1 MTKRT
6 PQLLLGLVLVA
17 IGGTALLGRLG
28 VVDIDLDELASTW
41 WPMLIVL
48 VGVAALVSVPRAW
61 VGPAII
67 ILVGAVLQ
75 FDRLDLIAVSFWD
88 IFWPSVLLLV
98 GLVLVTRYARGPAD
112 DRNTINSTVMWWGSN
127 PRTSSQAFKGGSLT
141 AVMGGIEAD
150 LRQAGIEGHAE
161 VSAFVFWAGIE
172 IKVPPTW
179 RVTVRGLPILGGWED
194 KTVAPLDPNAPELIV
209 HVTAIMGGVEI
220 KN

>member
-1 MTKRT
+1 MKRT
-6 PQLLLGLVLVA
+6 PQLFLGLLLVA

-28 VVDIDLDELASTW
+28 VVGIDLGELVSTW

-48 VGVAALVSVPRAW
+48 VGIAALVSVPRAW
-61 VGPAII
+61 MGPALI

-75 FDRLDLIAVSFWD
+75 LDRLDLIAVSFWD
-88 IFWPSVLLLV
+88 IFWPSLLLLV
-98 GLVLVTRYARGPAD
+98 GLVLVTRYARGPGD
-112 DRNTINSTVMWWGSN
+112 DRNTVNSTVMWWGSN
-127 PRTSSQAFKGGSLT
+127 PRTASQDFKGGSLT

-150 LRQAGIEGHAE
+150 LRAAGIQGRAE
-161 VSAFVFWAGIE
+161 VSALVFWAGIE

-194 KTVAPLDPNAPELIV
+194 KTVVPLDPNAPELIV

>member
-6 PQLLLGLVLVA
+6 PQLLLGLLLVA

-28 VVDIDLDELASTW
+28 VVDIDLGELVSTW

-48 VGVAALVSVPRAW
+48 VGIAALVSVPRAW

-88 IFWPSVLLLV
+88 VFWPSVLLLI
-98 GLVLVTRYARGPAD
+98 GLVLVARYARGPAD

-127 PRTSSQAFKGGSLT
+127 PRTTSQDFKGGSLT

-150 LRQAGIEGHAE
+150 LRAAGIQGRAE

-194 KTVAPLDPNAPELIV
+194 KTVVPLDPNAPELIV
-209 HVTAIMGGVEI
+209 HVTAIMGGVDI

>member
-1 MTKRT
+1 MKRT
-6 PQLLLGLVLVA
+6 PQLLLGLLLVA

-28 VVDIDLDELASTW
+28 VVDIDLGELVSTW

-48 VGVAALVSVPRAW
+48 VGIAALVSVPRAW

-75 FDRLDLIAVSFWD
+75 FDRLDLITVSFWD

-98 GLVLVTRYARGPAD
+98 GVVLVARYARGPGEN
-112 DRNTINSTVMWWGSN
+112 RNTINSTVMWWGSN
-127 PRTSSQAFKGGSLT
+127 PRTSSQDFRGGSLT

-150 LRQAGIEGHAE
+150 LRAAGIQGRAE

>member
-1 MTKRT
+1 MKRT
-6 PQLLLGLVLVA
+6 PQLLLGLLLVA

-28 VVDIDLDELASTW
+28 VVDIDLGELVSTW

-48 VGVAALVSVPRAW
+48 VGIAALVSVPRAW

-98 GLVLVTRYARGPAD
+98 GVVLVARYARGPGEN
-112 DRNTINSTVMWWGSN
+112 RNTINSTVMWWGSN
-127 PRTSSQAFKGGSLT
+127 PRTSSQDFRGGSLT

-150 LRQAGIEGHAE
+150 LRAAGIQGRAE

>member
-1 MTKRT
+1 MKRT
-6 PQLLLGLVLVA
+6 PQLLLGLLLVA

-28 VVDIDLDELASTW
+28 VVDIDLGELVSTW

-48 VGVAALVSVPRAW
+48 VGIAALVSVPRAW
-61 VGPAII
+61 MGPALI

-75 FDRLDLIAVSFWD
+75 LDRLDLIAVSFWD
-88 IFWPSVLLLV
+88 IFWPSLLLLV
-98 GLVLVTRYARGPAD
+98 GLVLVTRYARGPGD

-127 PRTSSQAFKGGSLT
+127 PRTSSQDFRGGSLT

-150 LRQAGIEGHAE
+150 LRAAGIQGRAE

>member
-1 MTKRT
+1 MKRT
-6 PQLLLGLVLVA
+6 PQLLLGLLLVA

-28 VVDIDLDELASTW
+28 VVDIDLGELVSTW

-48 VGVAALVSVPRAW
+48 VGIAALVSVPRAW

-75 FDRLDLIAVSFWD
+75 FDRLDLITVSFWD

-98 GLVLVTRYARGPAD
+98 GVVLVARYARGPGD
-112 DRNTINSTVMWWGSN
+112 NRNTINSTVMWWGSN
-127 PRTSSQAFKGGSLT
+127 PRTSSQDFRGGSLT

-150 LRQAGIEGHAE
+150 LRAAGIQGRAE

>member
-6 PQLLLGLVLVA
+6 PQLLLGLLLVA

-28 VVDIDLDELASTW
+28 VVDIDLGELVSTW

-48 VGVAALVSVPRAW
+48 VGIAALVSVPRAW

-88 IFWPSVLLLV
+88 IFWPSVLLLI

-127 PRTSSQAFKGGSLT
+127 PRTTSQDFKGGSLT

-150 LRQAGIEGHAE
+150 LRAAGIQGRAE

-209 HVTAIMGGVEI
+209 HVTAIMGGVDI

>member
-6 PQLLLGLVLVA
+6 PQLLLGLLLVA

-28 VVDIDLDELASTW
+28 VVDIDLGELVSTW

-48 VGVAALVSVPRAW
+48 VGIAALVSVPRAW

-67 ILVGAVLQ
+67 ILIGAVLQ
-75 FDRLDLIAVSFWD
+75 FDRLDLITVSFWD

-98 GLVLVTRYARGPAD
+98 GVVLVARYARGPGEN
-112 DRNTINSTVMWWGSN
+112 RNTINSTVMWWGSN
-127 PRTSSQAFKGGSLT
+127 PRTSSQDFRGGSLT

-150 LRQAGIEGHAE
+150 LRAAGIQGRAE
-161 VSAFVFWAGIE
+161 VSAFAFWAGIE

>member
-6 PQLLLGLVLVA
+6 PQLLLGLLLVA

-28 VVDIDLDELASTW
+28 VVDIDLGELVSTW

-48 VGVAALVSVPRAW
+48 VGIAALVSVPRAW

-75 FDRLDLIAVSFWD
+75 LDRLELITVSFWD
-88 IFWPSVLLLV
+88 IFWPSVLLLI
-98 GLVLVTRYARGPAD
+98 GLVLVLRYARGPGD

-127 PRTSSQAFKGGSLT
+127 PRTSSQDFRGGSLT

-150 LRQAGIEGHAE
+150 LRAAAIQGRAE

>member
-6 PQLLLGLVLVA
+6 PQLLLGLLLVA

-28 VVDIDLDELASTW
+28 VVDIDLGELVSTW

-48 VGVAALVSVPRAW
+48 VGIAALVSVPRAW

-75 FDRLDLIAVSFWD
+75 LDRLDLIAVSFWD
-88 IFWPSVLLLV
+88 IFWPSVLLLI

-127 PRTSSQAFKGGSLT
+127 PRTSSQDFKGGSLT

-150 LRQAGIEGHAE
+150 LRAAGIQGRAE

-209 HVTAIMGGVEI
+209 HVTAIMGGVDI

>member
-6 PQLLLGLVLVA
+6 PQLLLGLLLVA

-28 VVDIDLDELASTW
+28 VVDIDLGELVSTW

-48 VGVAALVSVPRAW
+48 VGIAALVSVPRAW

-88 IFWPSVLLLV
+88 VFWPSVLLLI
-98 GLVLVTRYARGPAD
+98 GLVLVARYARGPAD

-127 PRTSSQAFKGGSLT
+127 PRTTSQDFKGGSLT

-150 LRQAGIEGHAE
+150 LRAAGIQGRAE

-179 RVTVRGLPILGGWED
+179 RVTVRGLPILGG
-194 KTVAPLDPNAPELIV
+194 
-209 HVTAIMGGVEI
+209 
-220 KN
+220 

>member
-6 PQLLLGLVLVA
+6 PQLLLGLLLVA

-28 VVDIDLDELASTW
+28 VVDIDLGELVSTW

-48 VGVAALVSVPRAW
+48 VGIAALVSVPRAW

-88 IFWPSVLLLV
+88 IFWPSVLLLI

-127 PRTSSQAFKGGSLT
+127 PRTSSQDFKGGSLT

-150 LRQAGIEGHAE
+150 LRAAGIQGRAE

-209 HVTAIMGGVEI
+209 HVTAIMGGVDI

>member
-1 MTKRT
+1 MKRT
-6 PQLLLGLVLVA
+6 PQLLLGLLLVA

-28 VVDIDLDELASTW
+28 VVDFDLGELVSTW

-48 VGVAALVSVPRAW
+48 VGIAALVSVPRAW

-88 IFWPSVLLLV
+88 IFWPSLLLLV
-98 GLVLVTRYARGPAD
+98 GVVLVARYARGPGEN
-112 DRNTINSTVMWWGSN
+112 RNTINSTVMWWGSN
-127 PRTSSQAFKGGSLT
+127 PRTSSQDFRGGSLT

-150 LRQAGIEGHAE
+150 LRAAGIQGRAE

-194 KTVAPLDPNAPELIV
+194 KTVASLDPNAPELIV